1 MTFMKKISTI
11 IITLLLIPSI
21 SYANEW
27 KFQNKWKISCGLTDK
42 EALVINGKP
51 KKSYNKNSFKV
62 NSAVFKLD
70 KGEIGKCKPDKKPT
84 GGYKYSG
91 RQEITH
97 KLSPG
102 FTIFEANIQPD
113 GAPQYRSHFF
123 QIHDG
128 RSSGKPPSMVQ
139 VNRDWAVRNQHS
151 TECFKPKCKQ
161 ISYGAYL
168 KPGENKKFRAEIEYN
183 KKEKIISAKYF
194 LKEELIIQHLNVP
207 IIEKRTD
214 GPYGPNKP
222 YIKIGMYRIGDTGT
236 TTFTYTNISL
246 KNKSH

>member
-1 MTFMKKISTI
+1 MKKILTI
-11 IITLLLIPSI
+11 IIAPLMIFNVVN
-21 SYANEW
+21 AEEW
-27 KFQNKWKISCGLTDK
+27 KILNKWKISCGLTDK

-51 KKSYNKNSFKV
+51 KKTYNKNSFKV
-62 NSAVFKLD
+62 ESAVFKLD
-70 KGEIGKCKPDKKPT
+70 MGEIGKCKPDKKPT

-102 FTIFEANIQPD
+102 YTIFEANIEPN

-139 VNRDWAVRNQHS
+139 VNKDWAVRNQHS
-151 TECFKPKCKQ
+151 IECFKPKCKQ
-161 ISYGAYL
+161 VSYGAYL

-183 KKEKIISAKYF
+183 KKEKFISAKYY
-194 LKEELIIQHLNVP
+194 LDEELIIQHLNVP
-207 IIEKRTD
+207 IIKKKTD

-222 YIKIGMYRIGDTGT
+222 YIKIGMYRIGETGT

-246 KNKSH
+246 KNKK

>member
-1 MTFMKKISTI
+1 MKKLFLTTI
-11 IITLLLIPSI
+11 LFFLFNNFSI
-21 SYANEW
+21 ADEW
-27 KFQNKWKISCGLTDK
+27 KIQNKWKISCGLTDK

-62 NSAVFKLD
+62 KRAVFKLD
-70 KGEIGKCKPDKKPT
+70 KGEIGKCKSDKKPT

-139 VNRDWAVRNQHS
+139 VSRDWAVRNQHA

-161 ISYGAYL
+161 VSYDAYL

-194 LKEELIIQHLNVP
+194 LEGELIIQNLNVP
-207 IIEKRTD
+207 ITKKRTD

-236 TTFTYTNISL
+236 TTFTYTNIIL
-246 KNKSH
+246 KNKK